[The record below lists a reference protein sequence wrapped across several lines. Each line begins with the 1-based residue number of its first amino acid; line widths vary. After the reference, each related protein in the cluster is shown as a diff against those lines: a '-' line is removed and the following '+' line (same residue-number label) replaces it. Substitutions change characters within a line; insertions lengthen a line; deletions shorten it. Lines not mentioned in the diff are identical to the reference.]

1 MVGSTR
7 KKVSVKKASKKTP
20 VKKAAP
26 KKPAKREPTPAALL
40 KKVGTVSD
48 TTKALQKELKA
59 MTKIFADNQRSSY
72 Q

>member
-26 KKPAKREPTPAALL
+26 KKPAKREPTPAAYS
-40 KKVGTVSD
+40 KK
-48 TTKALQKELKA
+48 
-59 MTKIFADNQRSSY
+59 
-72 Q
+72 